1 MLLVLNVYY
10 NNIYFVVLFQTW
22 FLCNIVYDCL
32 AMQNYSQLQVRVGV
46 RVKVRIEV
54 RVKVQVRVGL

>member
-10 NNIYFVVLFQTW
+10 NSVYFVMLFQTW
-22 FLCNIVYDCL
+22 LLCNIVYDCL
-32 AMQNYSQLQVRVGV
+32 AMQNYSQLGV

-54 RVKVQVRVGL
+54 RVRVRVRVGFDYG